1 MNKNEVA
8 KMEKN
13 TLANQSVLSDYMD
26 TLGYESAKIDRNENG
41 KIAFT
46 HTYEKEGV
54 EVTDSLELKDD
65 TAKKVD
71 ALAILADLDSTRLPL
86 TCVTLRDIEK
96 TEIHKDLGYKSFG
109 QFACD
114 NLKQFKKISDNQIR
128 QYVNVGKTFFTD
140 DEKPTFRKDWLKGTS
155 VTVLCKLIAFYN
167 AYCKQKFVD
176 IEIDHDSALDAFY
189 TDFIENGKLKLK
201 NRTVPEVVEQLKK
214 LAGKDDKKEGKK
226 EGKKDNKNDSSNDN
240 ATPLDTLQ
248 SALVAYTTAPES
260 VVELIA
266 KCNELLTAIENLS
279 K

>member
-13 TLANQSVLSDYMD
+13 ALANQSVLSDYMD
-26 TLGYESAKIDRNENG
+26 TLGYESAKLDRNENG

-54 EVTDSLELKDD
+54 EVTDSLELKEE

-71 ALAILADLDSTRLPL
+71 ALAILADLDQTKLPL

-109 QFACD
+109 QFAVD
-114 NLKQFKKISDNQIR
+114 NLKQFKRISDNQIR

-176 IEIDHDSALDAFY
+176 SEIDHDSALDAFY
-189 TDFIENGKLKLK
+189 ADFIETEKLKLK

-214 LAGKDDKKEGKK
+214 LSGKPEKKD
-226 EGKKDNKNDSSNDN
+226 GKKDGKKGIDNSNNDN

-248 SALVAYTTAPES
+248 SALVAYTTAPDS
-260 VVELIA
+260 VAELIA